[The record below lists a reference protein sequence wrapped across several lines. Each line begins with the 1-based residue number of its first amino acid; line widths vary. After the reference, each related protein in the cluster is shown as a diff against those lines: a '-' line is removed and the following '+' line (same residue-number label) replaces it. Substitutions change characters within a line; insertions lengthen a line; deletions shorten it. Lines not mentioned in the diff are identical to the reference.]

1 MCNNWIKFGRL
12 FDYADSVGADFVAT
26 GHYARLAPDADGLP
40 ALYRGADETKDQS
53 YVLFGIE
60 HGYLARMLLPVGE
73 YEKSE
78 IRRLAGSLGLAVA
91 EKRDSQEICFVPSGD
106 HAAFIR
112 RKRGVSTT
120 AGQVVTG
127 DGRVVGSHD
136 GLERF
141 TIGQRKGLGIA
152 LGAPHFVVRLEKET
166 GRVVLGTR
174 EELARRELTAD
185 RTNWLAEAPQAPRRC
200 QVKIRYNARP
210 AEATVV
216 ALPGER
222 LHVAF
227 DEPQYGVA
235 PGQAVVCYEGP
246 RVLGGGWIE

>member
-1 MCNNWIKFGRL
+1 
-12 FDYADSVGADFVAT
+12 V
-26 GHYARLAPDADGLP
+26 P
-40 ALYRGADETKDQS
+40 ALCRGADEAKDQS

-60 HGYLARMLLPVGE
+60 RRYLARMLLPVGE
-73 YEKSE
+73 YRKSE
-78 IRRLAGSLGLAVA
+78 IRRIAASLGLAVA

-112 RKRGVSTT
+112 RKRARSTT
-120 AGQVVTG
+120 AGQVVTS
-127 DGRVVGSHD
+127 DGRVVGTHD

-152 LGAPHFVVRLEKET
+152 LGEPRFVVRLEKET
-166 GRVVLGTR
+166 GRVVLGTK
-174 EELARRELTAD
+174 EELATRELTAN
-185 RTNWLAEAPQAPRRC
+185 RTNWLAAEPQSPTRC
-200 QVKIRYNARP
+200 QAKIRYNARP
-210 AEATVV
+210 AEATIV

-246 RVLGGGWIE
+246 RILGGGWIE